1 MSTNDSK
8 TILQHQA
15 VVDKGWQSSPIPVFV
30 MFGADWCSYCVKQKP
45 IVEELKSEYGDR
57 VRFEILDADKETE
70 LKKAFGVRGIPAMF
84 VLGKNLPTL
93 EYAKGFQ
100 TKAVLK
106 RKIEKVLAASV

>member
-1 MSTNDSK
+1 MSTNDPQN
-8 TILQHQA
+8 ILQHPA
-15 VVDKGWQSSPIPVFV
+15 VLAKGWQTSPIPVFV

-45 IVEELKSEYGDR
+45 IVEALKSEYGER

-84 VLGKNLPTL
+84 VIGKNLPTL

-100 TKAVLK
+100 SKAVLK
-106 RKIEKVLAASV
+106 RKIEKVLTASV